1 MSEVA
6 AIFHQYGEAYRSTHS
21 LSLPHLKAMSAIE
34 NCRTS
39 QLGGHVDGCDACNH
53 IQISYNSCRNRHC
66 PKCQNLTKEHWV
78 EERKNDLLPVPYF
91 HIVFTLPDDLNEI
104 ALRNKKE
111 IYALLLKTS
120 AETLQELSK
129 DPKYLGAQI
138 GFISI
143 LHTWGQNLMDHPH
156 VHCIVT
162 GGGLSAD
169 QTKWVASNPTF
180 FLPVKVMSRLFR
192 GKILN
197 YFRKAQLKNPWKGIE
212 NHAEFQKKV
221 NILYNKEWVVYCKRP
236 FKNSEHVFNYLGR
249 YTHKVAINNQR
260 ITQVSDEKVTF
271 QWRDYKDN
279 HQNKEMTL
287 VAFEFIR
294 RFLLHILP
302 SGFVK
307 IRHYG
312 ILSSRNKKSKLKCS
326 RKLLEVPEPYI
337 ETPKKKE
344 TWVEIVIRLTQ
355 KDPTLCP
362 ICKKGHMFILQ
373 TLHPLYYPHVKIKK
387 IS

>member
-6 AIFHQYGEAYRSTHS
+6 DIFRQYGEAYRSAHS
-21 LSLPHLKAMSAIE
+21 LSLSQLKAMSAIE
-34 NCRTS
+34 NCRTA

-66 PKCQNLTKEHWV
+66 PKCQNLTKERWV
-78 EERKNDLLPVPYF
+78 EDRKIDLLPIPYF
-91 HIVFTLPDDLNEI
+91 HVVFTLPDDLNEL

-111 IYALLLKTS
+111 MYALLLKAS
-120 AETLQELSK
+120 AETLQELSE

-192 GKILN
+192 GKFLN
-197 YFRKAQLKNPWKGIE
+197 YFRKAQLKQPWQGISSPI
-212 NHAEFQKKV
+212 EFQKKV
-221 NILYNKEWVVYCKRP
+221 TILYNKEWVVYCKHP
-236 FKNSEHVFNYLGR
+236 FKNAEHVLIYLGR
-249 YTHKVAINNQR
+249 YTHKVAIGNQR
-260 ITQVSDEKVTF
+260 ITNVSDGKVTF
-271 QWRDYKDN
+271 QWRDYKNN
-279 HQNKEMTL
+279 HQNKEMVL
-287 VAFEFIR
+287 DVFEFIR

-302 SGFVK
+302 AGFIK

-312 ILSSRNKKSKLKCS
+312 ILSSRNKVSKLKKS
-326 RKLLEVPEPYI
+326 KKLLKLPEATTEV
-337 ETPKKKE
+337 PKKKE
-344 TWVEIVIRLTQ
+344 TWVDIVIRLTQ
-355 KDPTLCP
+355 KDPTICP
-362 ICKKGHMFILQ
+362 ICKQGHLVIQQ
-373 TLHPLYYPHVKIKK
+373 TLHPIFHPKARIKK

>member
-6 AIFHQYGEAYRSTHS
+6 DVFRQYGEAYRAAHS
-21 LSLPHLKAMSAIE
+21 LSLPQLKAMSAIE
-34 NCRTS
+34 NCRTA

-53 IQISYNSCRNRHC
+53 LQISYNSCRNRHC
-66 PKCQNLTKEHWV
+66 PKCQNLTKERWV
-78 EERKNDLLPVPYF
+78 EDRKNDLLPIPYF
-91 HIVFTLPDDLNEI
+91 HVVFTLPDDLNEL

-111 IYALLLKTS
+111 MYALLLKAS
-120 AETLQELSK
+120 AETLQELSE

-192 GKILN
+192 GKFLS
-197 YFRKAQLKNPWKGIE
+197 YFRKSQLKHPWQG
-212 NHAEFQKKV
+212 ASSPVEFQKKV
-221 NILYNKEWVVYCKRP
+221 TILYNKEWVVYCKRP
-236 FKNSEHVFNYLGR
+236 FKNTEHVLTYLGR
-249 YTHKVAINNQR
+249 YTHKVAIGNQR
-260 ITQVSDEKVTF
+260 ITNVSDGKVTF
-271 QWRDYKDN
+271 HWRDYKNN
-279 HQNKEMTL
+279 HQNKEMVLDT
-287 VAFEFIR
+287 FEFIR

-302 SGFVK
+302 AGFIK

-312 ILSSRNKKSKLKCS
+312 ILSSRNKASKLKKS
-326 RKLLEVPEPYI
+326 KKLLKIPEPI
-337 ETPKKKE
+337 TEVLKKKE
-344 TWVEIVIRLTQ
+344 TWVEIVMRITQ

-362 ICKKGHMFILQ
+362 SCKQGHMVIQQ
-373 TLHPLYYPHVKIKK
+373 TLHPIFHPKAKFKK